1 MNAQK
6 PSDDELWVAIKNNE
20 LKAFNI
26 IFERY
31 WSAVYSA
38 SFHYIKDAEVCS
50 EITHDIFL
58 NIWNRRQSLDIHSI
72 KAYLTSSA
80 RYHVYKRE
88 KRVRSIDLKYVE
100 NYIGVHES
108 STQNNAEEHINCNEL
123 KTKINSYLE
132 ELPHRCREIFLLS
145 REEHLS
151 NDEIANRLS
160 ISKRTVENQITNA
173 LKHLRIS
180 LKHLGIIM
188 IFFKL

>member
-1 MNAQK
+1 MHVQK
-6 PSDDELWVAIKNNE
+6 FTDAELWDAIKNNE

-26 IFERY
+26 LFDRY
-31 WSAVYSA
+31 WSAIYKTA
-38 SFHYIKDAEVCS
+38 YNYNKDPEVCT

-58 NIWNRRQSLDIHSI
+58 NIWNKRQSLEIHAI
-72 KAYLTSSA
+72 KAYLISSA

-88 KRVRSIDLKYVE
+88 RRVRAIDLKYVG
-100 NYIGVHES
+100 NYIGVQENT
-108 STQNNAEEHINCNEL
+108 TQNTAEEHFNYNEL

-132 ELPHRCREIFLLS
+132 ELPHRSKEIFLLS

-151 NDEIANRLS
+151 NEEIADRLC

-180 LKHLGIIM
+180 LKHFGIVM
-188 IFFKL
+188 ILFKL

>member
-38 SFHYIKDAEVCS
+38 SFHYIKDAEICS

-100 NYIGVHES
+100 NYIGVNES
-108 STQNNAEEHINCNEL
+108 STQNTAEEHINCNEL

>member
-1 MNAQK
+1 MHAQK
-6 PSDDELWVAIKNNE
+6 LTDDELWAAVKNNE

-26 IFERY
+26 LFERY
-31 WSAVYSA
+31 WSAIYST
-38 SFHYIKDAEVCS
+38 SYSYIKDVEVCA

-58 NIWNRRQSLDIHSI
+58 NIWNKRQSLEIHSI

-88 KRVRSIDLKYVE
+88 KRVRTIDLKYVE
-100 NYIGVHES
+100 NYIGVQES
-108 STQNNAEEHINCNEL
+108 TTQNTAEENFNYSEL
-123 KTKINSYLE
+123 KTKINAYLE
-132 ELPHRCREIFLLS
+132 ELPQRSREIFLLS
-145 REEHLS
+145 REENLS

-160 ISKRTVENQITNA
+160 ISKRTVENQITTA
-173 LKHLRIS
+173 LKHLRGS

>member
-1 MNAQK
+1 MNAK
-6 PSDDELWVAIKNNE
+6 KLSDEELWVAIKNNE

-31 WSAVYSA
+31 WSAVYST
-38 SFHYIKDAEVCS
+38 SYHYIKDAEVCA

-58 NIWNRRQSLDIHSI
+58 NIWNKRQNLDILSI

-88 KRVRSIDLKYVE
+88 KRVKVIDLKYVE
-100 NYIGVHES
+100 NYIGIPES
-108 STQNNAEEHINCNEL
+108 STRNAAEEHLNCNEL
-123 KTKINSYLE
+123 EIRINTYLE
-132 ELPHRCREIFLLS
+132 ELPQRCKEIFLLS

-173 LKHLRIS
+173 LKHLRVS
-180 LKHLGIIM
+180 LKHLGIMM